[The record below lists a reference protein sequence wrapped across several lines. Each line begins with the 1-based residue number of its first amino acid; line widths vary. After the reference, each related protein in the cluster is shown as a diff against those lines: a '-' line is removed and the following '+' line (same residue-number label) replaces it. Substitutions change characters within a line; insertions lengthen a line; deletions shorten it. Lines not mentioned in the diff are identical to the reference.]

1 MKTKI
6 RLFVAGA
13 FAIFMVACGTDY
25 KKTKSGLVY
34 KIFPGDSKDSVAKS
48 KNVIKF
54 NFIRKINDSLLFTT
68 YGKMPAYQVYTEDP
82 GISYSPLEVLFMMKK
97 GDSAVIV
104 ESFDTLINKGMQ
116 AQIPYGKKGDQIK
129 THIKIIEIFRSDSI
143 VEADYKAEVE
153 KDKPRREQE
162 MKDMQAKQL
171 EDFKK
176 SGELEK
182 EEKEIQAY
190 LAARNVTA
198 IKAPAGTYVLVKEK
212 GNGEPTAIGKFITVK
227 YSGKGLADDKVF
239 DAGEYIFQ
247 LGPGNAIKGWHDG
260 IALFNQG
267 GKGILYVPG
276 YLAYGKDPGPGGKPY
291 ESLVFDVEVLNVS
304 NTQEEA
310 YAEKRVADS
319 IAGKTPTRVNQ

>member
-13 FAIFMVACGTDY
+13 LAILMVSCGTDY
-25 KKTKSGLVY
+25 KKTKTGLVY

-54 NFIRKINDSLLFTT
+54 NFIRKINDSLLYTT
-68 YGKMPAYQVYTEDP
+68 YGKMPAFQVYTDDP

-97 GDSAVIV
+97 GDSAIVV
-104 ESFDTLINKGMQ
+104 ESFDTLIKKGMQ

-129 THIKIIEIFRSDSI
+129 TYIKIIEIFRSDSS

-162 MKDMQAKQL
+162 MKDMQVKEL
-171 EDFKK
+171 EGFKK

-190 LAARNVTA
+190 LAARSITA
-198 IKAPAGTYVLVKEK
+198 TKAPGGTYVLVHEK
-212 GNGEPTAIGKFITVK
+212 GNGEPAAIGKFITVK

-247 LGPGNAIKGWHDG
+247 LGPGNAIQGWHDG
-260 IALFNQG
+260 IALFNEG

-276 YLAYGKDPGPGGKPY
+276 YLAYGKRPGPGGKPN
-291 ESLVFDVEVLNVS
+291 ESLVFDIEVLNVS
-304 NTQEEA
+304 STQEEA
-310 YAEKRVADS
+310 DAEKRVADS
-319 IAGKTPTRVNQ
+319 SAASKNPKKVE